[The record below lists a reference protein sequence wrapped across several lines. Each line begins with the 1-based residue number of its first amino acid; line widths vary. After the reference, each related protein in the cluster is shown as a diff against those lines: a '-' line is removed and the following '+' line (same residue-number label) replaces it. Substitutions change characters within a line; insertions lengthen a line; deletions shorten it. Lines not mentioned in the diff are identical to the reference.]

1 MLGLST
7 PVNGPSA
14 CDVKGADNSNDIFGY
29 FMSGTTT
36 TNGKSSGNAAAAEP
50 AATVTS
56 VPSTANNN
64 PTNAPAES
72 SLAQQEHD
80 FFNQVPNEKEKA
92 KMTKDSILALYGQA
106 PAAKQFMPG
115 MQTMQSVDA
124 NGSLFGNIGMPMQQY
139 QQPSQPSAFGMPG
152 VGNPQQGV
160 AGLNNFAQFGMMA
173 PTAVQSAPQM
183 NFQATHSINT
193 MPNQP
198 MGFSN
203 VPSTLNPAMQAFNQA
218 NANKTNAFG
227 SGANHAS
234 NVNNVNQQFGNLN
247 LGNVWQ

>member
-1 MLGLST
+1 M
-7 PVNGPSA
+7 NGPPSTDA
-14 CDVKGADNSNDIFGY
+14 KGVDNSNDIFGY

-36 TNGKSSGNAAAAEP
+36 NGKPAGNGTAAAAA

-56 VPSTANNN
+56 VPSTTNNN
-64 PTNAPAES
+64 STKEPAE

-115 MQTMQSVDA
+115 MPPMQSVDT
-124 NGSLFGNIGMPMQQY
+124 NGSLFGMPMQQF
-139 QQPSQPSAFGMPG
+139 QQSAQPTAAFGMPG
-152 VGNPQQGV
+152 GNAQG
-160 AGLNNFAQFGMMA
+160 GLNNFAQFGMMG
-173 PTAVQSAPQM
+173 PGAVQSTPQM
-183 NFQATHSINT
+183 NFQTA
-193 MPNQP
+193 MPNQS

-203 VPSTLNPAMQAFNQA
+203 VPSTMNPTAMHAFNQA
-218 NANKTNAFG
+218 NVNKTNAFA
-227 SGANHAS
+227 SGTTHTS